1 MGKWGDG
8 EWVFQ
13 VGLGVNHTKTFATKI
28 VEPLGYFIDKV
39 GNYDDL

>member
-1 MGKWGDG
+1 M
-8 EWVFQ
+8 
-13 VGLGVNHTKTFATKI
+13 TFAAKI